1 LHRSKGGGEGRVG
14 RAQECHIEMSEE
26 ALNGLLEKEG
36 VTPDRVLGV
45 PIMHA
50 ETFKRIMLHVRARA
64 QDGDSERKAAIDACV
79 LSSS

>member
-1 LHRSKGGGEGRVG
+1 
-14 RAQECHIEMSEE
+14 MSEE

-50 ETFKRIMLHVRARA
+50 ETFKRIMLHVRAPRRPA
-64 QDGDSERKAAIDACV
+64 HASPPPGEAWR
-79 LSSS
+79 

>member
-1 LHRSKGGGEGRVG
+1 
-14 RAQECHIEMSEE
+14 MSEE

-50 ETFKRIMLHVRARA
+50 ETFKRIMLHVRAPRRPA
-64 QDGDSERKAAIDACV
+64 HASPPPGEAGR
-79 LSSS
+79 